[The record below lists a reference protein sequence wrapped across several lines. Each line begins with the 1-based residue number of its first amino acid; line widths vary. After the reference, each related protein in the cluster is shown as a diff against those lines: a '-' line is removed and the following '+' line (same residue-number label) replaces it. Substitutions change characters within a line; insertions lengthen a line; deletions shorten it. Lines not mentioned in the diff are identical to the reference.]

1 MELEYKGER
10 GEKSFVKV
18 PVVKASTKEEPSW
31 VEVCVEDIPQ
41 DVFNAVVMLGLK
53 HFVNGGMTKITGT
66 KDGASMKAAFEIA
79 TKNVD
84 NIYTGKVRMPS
95 GVSRSKVSG
104 AVKTEAMRL
113 ARLLIKDALK
123 ASGKKV
129 SHIPAKEITAAAKLY
144 LEGEA
149 GAEIITV
156 AENNI
161 KEREEKEQSQKG
173 ALAGILS
180 TINID
185 PKLVAAAEAKA
196 KKGRKTTEDKKA
208 SAGVLQ
214 RSKPGTE
221 ARTQH

>member
-1 MELEYKGER
+1 MGNPLNRRAISQIEQGTHFKV
-10 GEKSFVKV
+10 KSFKSTWPKINELIQRTYDAV
-18 PVVKASTKEEPSW
+18 P
-31 VEVCVEDIPQ
+31 
-41 DVFNAVVMLGLK
+41 
-53 HFVNGGMTKITGT
+53 
-66 KDGASMKAAFEIA
+66 AA
-79 TKNVD
+79 
-84 NIYTGKVRMPS
+84 
-95 GVSRSKVSG
+95 
-104 AVKTEAMRL
+104 
-113 ARLLIKDALK
+113 
-123 ASGKKV
+123 
-129 SHIPAKEITAAAKLY
+129 
-144 LEGEA
+144 EGEA